1 MDKEKGLSPG
11 DTAESPQEDSREDII
26 WVNSPYKYYTPDSP
40 LCQGAEPDFSR
51 GAEWKQTPDGKN
63 QIYLWGQPFGEETEN
78 PVVAKNRYISAM
90 SASITR
96 RVKHYCRETGRN
108 ELMGCRVNLPC
119 MICREL
125 GRDTKENGCICRE

>member
-1 MDKEKGLSPG
+1 MDIKKEPVPAATET
-11 DTAESPQEDSREDII
+11 DPIDDIESSSSQI
-26 WVNSPYKYYTPDSP
+26 YYTPVLPKS
-40 LCQGAEPDFSR
+40 QAGEPDYSK
-51 GAEWKQTPDGKN
+51 GAKWEQTPDGRN

-96 RVKHYCRETGRN
+96 RVKHYCRDTGRN